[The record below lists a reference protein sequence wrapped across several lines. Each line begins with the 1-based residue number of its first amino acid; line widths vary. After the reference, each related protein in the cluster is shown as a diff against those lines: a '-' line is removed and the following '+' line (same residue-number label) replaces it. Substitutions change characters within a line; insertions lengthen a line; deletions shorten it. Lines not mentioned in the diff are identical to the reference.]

1 MTPVERFFNSNHPA
15 NATLKVRYLGFAEC
29 VLSVEIEASSDFVT
43 DEATGALH
51 SGFATLAL
59 DSVMG
64 GAVLASLTDIK
75 PFATAGLTVQH
86 MRRPTAGE
94 RLVCKAR
101 CEGIHSDMAHM
112 SGQLLNADSGEVLS
126 TAAGTFMIGTRSKPL
141 GSRV

>member
-1 MTPVERFFNSNHPA
+1 MTPVERFFKSSHPA
-15 NATLKVRYLGFAEC
+15 MLALKVGNLGLRDG
-29 VLSVEIEASSDFVT
+29 VLSVELLASADFIAEEAS
-43 DEATGALH
+43 GALH

-86 MRRPTAGE
+86 MRRPVAGE
-94 RLVCKAR
+94 KLVCKAR

-112 SGQLLNADSGEVLS
+112 SGQLVSAESGEVLS
-126 TAAGTFMIGTRSKPL
+126 TAAGTFMIGTRAKPL